1 MPKVFTLRL
10 VIFLTFFILLGC
22 SEQQEADT
30 KITKKAVDKW
40 NAKIEEQLQISTEYN
55 DFEVWL
61 YSNAI
66 KDDKISNMVKSL
78 SGISNSVKLDKIVS
92 KTDSNCYSNISLQFE
107 VSGDSIVVNY
117 KVSATQVCRYKNGI

>member
-1 MPKVFTLRL
+1 
-10 VIFLTFFILLGC
+10 
-22 SEQQEADT
+22 
-30 KITKKAVDKW
+30 
-40 NAKIEEQLQISTEYN
+40 
-55 DFEVWL
+55 
-61 YSNAI
+61 
-66 KDDKISNMVKSL
+66 MVKSL

>member
-1 MPKVFTLRL
+1 MPKVFNLRL
-10 VIFLTFFILLGC
+10 VILLIFVILLGC
-22 SEQQEADT
+22 SEQQEVDT
-30 KITKKAVDKW
+30 KISKQAVDNW

-61 YSNAI
+61 SSNAI

-78 SGISNSVKLDKIVS
+78 TGNPNSVKLDKIVS
-92 KTDSNCYSNISLQFE
+92 KTDSNCYTNISLQFE